1 MKLTN
6 KQLATVFIDSVQDA
20 TEHQLKELADV
31 FIEHLRTRGELKR
44 LKDIVRAIDQI
55 WIERHGMATLTIQSA
70 HPLTAALRSS
80 VVKLAAGAEVREVV
94 DPMLIGGAKLRI
106 DERIIDG
113 SLKGALEQLTVTLS
127 K

>member
-6 KQLATVFIDSVQDA
+6 KQLATVFVDSVQDA
-20 TEHQLKELADV
+20 SEHQMHELANT
-31 FIEHLRTRGELKR
+31 FISFLHGRGELKR
-44 LKDIVRAIDQI
+44 LKDVIRSIDQI
-55 WIERHGMATLTIQSA
+55 WKERHGMATLTIQSA
-70 HPLTAALRSS
+70 HPLTESLRHSLI
-80 VVKLAAGAEVREVV
+80 KIAAGAEVREVV
-94 DPMLIGGAKLRI
+94 DPSLIGGAKLRI

>member
-6 KQLATVFIDSVQDA
+6 KQLATVFIDSVQDV
-20 TEHQLKELADV
+20 TEHELNESSKV
-31 FIEHLRTRGELKR
+31 FVEFLRSRGELKR
-44 LKDIVRAIDQI
+44 LKEIVRAIDQI

-70 HPLTAALRSS
+70 YPLTAALRNS
-80 VVKLAAGAEVREVV
+80 VIKLAAGAEVREVV
-94 DPMLIGGAKLRI
+94 DPTLIGGARLRI

>member
-6 KQLATVFIDSVQDA
+6 KQLATVFIDSVQNV
-20 TEHQLKELADV
+20 TEHELNELSKV
-31 FIEHLRTRGELKR
+31 FIEFLRTRGELKR
-44 LKDIVRAIDQI
+44 LKDIVRSIDQI

-70 HPLTAALRSS
+70 HPLTAVLRNS

-94 DPMLIGGAKLRI
+94 DPTLIGGARLRI

-113 SLKGALEQLTVTLS
+113 SLKGALDQLTVTLS